1 MPALPTGTVTFLF
14 TDIEGSTRLLE
25 HLGDRYADALTQ
37 YQHLLCSAVQ
47 ERGGQQVDTQG
58 DAFFFAFPRA
68 RDAVA
73 AAVAAQQGIL
83 RHPWTDGV
91 SIRFIMLTG
100 SGGAGKTRLAL
111 RAAAE
116 VLEGSCRPAETH
128 LWRTNDIQQLEDLV
142 KSRRRNTNVT
152 RKRKVEH

>member
-1 MPALPTGTVTFLF
+1 MAGLPTGTVTFLF

-37 YQHLLCSAVQ
+37 YRHLLCSAVQ

-73 AAVAAQQGIL
+73 AAVAAQQGIM

-91 SIRFIMLTG
+91 SVRVRMGLHTG
-100 SGGAGKTRLAL
+100 EALATETRY
-111 RAAAE
+111 
-116 VLEGSCRPAETH
+116 VG
-128 LWRTNDIQQLEDLV
+128 
-142 KSRRRNTNVT
+142 
-152 RKRKVEH
+152 